1 LLLGELIVRL
11 GYPCTYNVS
20 LDILMSCRQQPALSL
35 FAIGLLGLGGLA
47 LGYGDFAMVWQPVPA
62 WLPARTAVAYASGVL
77 LIFLGFGLLVP
88 PVRKWAVRVLLPYL
102 FFWALL
108 KVPDVVSKPG
118 IEASWL
124 GLGELTLLLAGGW
137 TLFAVLGEVAGES
150 AFGFLAGE
158 RGVRAARYLF
168 AISIVPIGLSH
179 IVYVDATAGFVPHW
193 LAAPRAWAYIT
204 GAGQIA
210 SGLGVLFG
218 VLPRIAA
225 WAEAGQI
232 TIYTLLV
239 WLPALLT
246 AATRLNRTTFA
257 ISWIFG
263 AAAWV
268 VAQNMAGE
276 RRRQSPAQ
284 SGARRGPLSRIPNTH
299 DGVR

>member
-1 LLLGELIVRL
+1 
-11 GYPCTYNVS
+11 
-20 LDILMSCRQQPALSL
+20 MSCGQQPGLSL
-35 FAIGLLGLGGLA
+35 FAVGLLGLGGLA
-47 LGYGDFAMVWQPVPA
+47 LGYGDFALVWQPVPA

-77 LIFLGFGLLVP
+77 MILLGFGLLVE

-102 FFWALL
+102 FLWALL

-118 IEASWL
+118 TEGSWL

-137 TLFAVLGEVAGES
+137 TLFAVFGEVASES
-150 AFGFLAGE
+150 LFGFLAGE

-193 LAAPRAWAYIT
+193 LPAPRAWAYLT

-232 TIYTLLV
+232 TVYTFLV
-239 WLPALLT
+239 WLPALVA
-246 AATRLNRTTFA
+246 AATRLNRTAFLV
-257 ISWIFG
+257 SWIFG

-268 VAQNMAGE
+268 VAQNLAGE
-276 RRRQSPAQ
+276 HRAESRAKSA
-284 SGARRGPLSRIPNTH
+284 ARPRLSVIR
-299 DGVR
+299 